1 MIDWTKWKLVPV
13 EATPEM
19 CHSAGTSTILA
30 EAIYTAML
38 AAAPPAPVVEV
49 TKATC
54 AKVARANVDARL
66 ATAPDEILESVTAS
80 GVLAWLFKWQQVLSP
95 HLGMVTREEL
105 ARAGGGVHGG
115 PLGCRR
121 RRKRVERDCSPRLAQ
136 EPRPQGDRGWGVSRT
151 WVAVGVR
158 GNWSVEDLAKP
169 NGENIV
175 ADCGNDPWSE
185 SNARKIAKAQ
195 DEITALRA
203 RIAELERDAA
213 RLSWIEE
220 KTNSAERP
228 IEGKEPR

>member
-1 MIDWTKWKLVPV
+1 M
-13 EATPEM
+13 
-19 CHSAGTSTILA
+19 
-30 EAIYTAML
+30 
-38 AAAPPAPVVEV
+38 
-49 TKATC
+49 
-54 AKVARANVDARL
+54 
-66 ATAPDEILESVTAS
+66 
-80 GVLAWLFKWQQVLSP
+80 
-95 HLGMVTREEL
+95 
-105 ARAGGGVHGG
+105 
-115 PLGCRR
+115 
-121 RRKRVERDCSPRLAQ
+121 
-136 EPRPQGDRGWGVSRT
+136 SRT

-228 IEGKEPR
+228 IEEGRPVDAVATIRNAQSDARENAARGNRQGYGGVEVSDHESTSNCEPIRYPRHKITATTFLVSTEIDEEDKDQPRVIEVKLSDEAPGLLVLQCKANLMDQP

>member
-30 EAIYTAML
+30 EAVYTAML

-136 EPRPQGDRGWGVSRT
+136 EPRPQGDRGWGVSTR
-151 WVAVGVR
+151 
-158 GNWSVEDLAKP
+158 
-169 NGENIV
+169 NG
-175 ADCGNDPWSE
+175 
-185 SNARKIAKAQ
+185 
-195 DEITALRA
+195 
-203 RIAELERDAA
+203 
-213 RLSWIEE
+213 
-220 KTNSAERP
+220 
-228 IEGKEPR
+228 